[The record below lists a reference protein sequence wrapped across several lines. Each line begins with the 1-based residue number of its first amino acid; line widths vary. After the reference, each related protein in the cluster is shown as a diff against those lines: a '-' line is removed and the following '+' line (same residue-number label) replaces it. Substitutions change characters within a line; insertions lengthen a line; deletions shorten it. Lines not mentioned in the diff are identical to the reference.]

1 MKEKYPI
8 KGSNTFY
15 KVWGIIVIVLAAILG
30 AVSLLFFIIIMASA
44 SLIQDIMYST
54 AISAIRIFKIIW
66 ISIIICIELNVTAK
80 IFAGIALIEDYIK
93 SKGKFIAYA
102 VECFLMAV
110 LCMFFLIFFIMRSS
124 VSGIVICLLLA
135 GWNIA
140 TGIILISKSGKADM
154 PEIDGDFTPPEFPTN
169 PPLIHGTIEGI
180 FGEFKGKQLSLNS
193 GHIYKIGREAGCD
206 IQLVHPKVSR
216 VHCIIR
222 VMPSGGYQIT
232 DYSYNGTFYE
242 NQRLPKNIMQEV
254 EPGGM
259 LVIGEADNVLRLNI
273 PS

>member
-15 KVWGIIVIVLAAILG
+15 KVWGIIVLVLAGL
-30 AVSLLFFIIIMASA
+30 
-44 SLIQDIMYST
+44 
-54 AISAIRIFKIIW
+54 
-66 ISIIICIELNVTAK
+66 
-80 IFAGIALIEDYIK
+80 AGIAYLLCFILVIAASSALPEFMLYSIGNTLTTYTAVGIIILIIIVVLDMTLRISTGVVLVRNYIK
-93 SKGKFIAYA
+93 STGVFIALA
-102 VECFLMAV
+102 VIYFVMAFFRLLGMILTSSSGSAV
-110 LCMFFLIFFIMRSS
+110 LILSS
-124 VSGIVICLLLA
+124 LFGV
-135 GWNIA
+135 GWNVA

-154 PEIDGDFTPPEFPTN
+154 PPKPYPN
-169 PPLIHGTIEGI
+169 PPLIQGTIEGI
-180 FGEFKGKQLSLNS
+180 FGDFKGKQLSLNL
-193 GHIYKIGREAGCD
+193 GHTYKIGREAGCD

-242 NQRLPKNIMQEV
+242 NQRLPKNITQEV